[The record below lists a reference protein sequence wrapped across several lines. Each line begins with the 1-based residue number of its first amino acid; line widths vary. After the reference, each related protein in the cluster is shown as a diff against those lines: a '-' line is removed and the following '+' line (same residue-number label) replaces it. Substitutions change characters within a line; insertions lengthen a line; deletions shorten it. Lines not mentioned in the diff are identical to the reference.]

1 MYRYC
6 YTDFLCYGVHRIGKS
21 LFLFSF
27 FTLGPYSDL
36 SLVFVASHCLSFFR
50 FLPLALPLP
59 FASFSIYLPLSFTH
73 LFYWTSLY
81 SLHCLSFPI
90 PLCFLSYFPFAI
102 SLSFHFPFLYPFML
116 FTSSFPCIPFF
127 LHFPFTFTL
136 LFPFLLSY
144 LFSFSPLS
152 SLPQLFTFSFHF
164 PLFFLTPYLSPFPFP
179 APSPSSLL
187 LLLHLLCFPILL
199 SHLFNPPSFL
209 FPFP

>member
-21 LFLFSF
+21 LVLFSF

-102 SLSFHFPFLYPFML
+102 SLSFHFPSPFSTPLCSSLHPSHAFPFSFTFPSHSPYFSHSFYPI
-116 FTSSFPCIPFF
+116 SSLF
-127 LHFPFTFTL
+127 LH
-136 LFPFLLSY
+136 Y
-144 LFSFSPLS
+144 LPYHNFSPS
-152 SLPQLFTFSFHF
+152 LFTF
-164 PLFFLTPYLSPFPFP
+164 LFFS
-179 APSPSSLL
+179 
-187 LLLHLLCFPILL
+187 
-199 SHLFNPPSFL
+199 
-209 FPFP
+209 